1 MVFIREEN
9 FSAIEKIDTFQ
20 KLKEFLKNRF
30 V

>member
-1 MVFIREEN
+1 MAFIRGEH
-9 FSAIEKIDTFQ
+9 FSAIEKIDTFH